1 MRPVPSTI
9 AAKLKAAA
17 VPIAE
22 RGLDQTKIEELAEA
36 SGIPKATLYYY
47 FTGKEEILAFL
58 LTDLLTEIAGAV
70 AVASEAPGTA
80 RERLVG
86 IVTAQLRVMATQPA
100 VCQALLADLGR
111 AGRVPEIAVAV
122 ADAFYTPVERVLAEG
137 AADGSLRKVQDPV
150 ATSMAIF
157 GAVTITG
164 LHYLIRGTP
173 LDPKQAA
180 KHLTGVL
187 LDGLARKDRG

>member
-9 AAKLKAAA
+9 ATKLKAAA
-17 VPIAE
+17 APIAE
-22 RGLDQTKIEELAEA
+22 RGFDQTKMEELAEV

-47 FTGKEEILAFL
+47 FAGKEEILAFL

-70 AVASEAPGTA
+70 AVASDAPGTG

-86 IVTAQLRVMATQPA
+86 VVTAQLRVMATQPA
-100 VCQALLADLGR
+100 VCQALIADLGR
-111 AGRVPEIAVAV
+111 AGRIPEIAEAV
-122 ADAFYTPVERVLAEG
+122 AEAFYTPVERVLAEG
-137 AADGSLRKVQDPV
+137 AADGSLRKVQDPA

-157 GAVTITG
+157 GAVTVTG
-164 LHYLIRGTP
+164 LHYSIRGAAF
-173 LDPKQAA
+173 DPKQAA

-187 LDGLARKDRG
+187 LDGLAQRDRG